1 MEQNINS
8 ALALTGLSGWARLLM
23 SDEFIISEHYVILSL
38 LGYSLN
44 EVYAD
49 LLQFNFTTSLWSE
62 VYLESPKPVSPNI
75 KDF

>member
-1 MEQNINS
+1 
-8 ALALTGLSGWARLLM
+8 M
-23 SDEFIISEHYVILSL
+23 SDEFIIREHYVILSL

-62 VYLESPKPVSPNI
+62 VHPESPKPVSPNI
-75 KDF
+75 KDL

>member
-1 MEQNINS
+1 M
-8 ALALTGLSGWARLLM
+8 LFYL
-23 SDEFIISEHYVILSL
+23 L

-62 VYLESPKPVSPNI
+62 VHPESPKPVSPNI
-75 KDF
+75 KDP